1 MASIGGPNIVEN
13 GLVLCLDA
21 ANSKSYSGTGTA
33 WNDISGNGNNGTLV
47 NGPTFSSANG
57 GSIVFDGTDDVV
69 STTLVQTFS
78 SELTVETWYRGTKAT
93 RNHLWNFYGS
103 NLNCNF
109 NDTGRTLWIYWEG
122 GGTPAIRFTSPN
134 FTNGNINHLIFRH
147 SGSINQVYLNGQLL
161 VPQETAGTQTFT
173 GVGGSGYDL
182 ASTGPFSGNIYVNRV
197 YNKALTA
204 SEVLQNYNATKGR
217 FGL

>member
-1 MASIGGPNIVEN
+1 MASIGGPNIVES
-13 GLVLCLDA
+13 GLVLSLDA
-21 ANSKSYSGTGTA
+21 TNTKSYPGSGTT
-33 WNDISGNGNNGTLV
+33 WFDKSGNGNNGTLA

-57 GSIVFDGTDDVV
+57 GSIVFDGTDDVI
-69 STTLVQTFS
+69 STTLVQTFVN
-78 SELTVETWYRGTKAT
+78 ELTVETWYRGTKST

-103 NLNCNF
+103 NLHCNF
-109 NDTGRTLWIYWEG
+109 NDTGRTLWVYWEG

-134 FTNGNINHLIFRH
+134 FTDGNIKHLVFRH
-147 SGSINQVYLNGQLL
+147 SGSVNQVYLDGQLL

-182 ASTGPFSGNIYVNRV
+182 ASTGPFSGNIYTNRV

-204 SEVLQNYNATKGR
+204 AEILQNYNATKSR